1 MSTTPRT
8 EALALSGLRSS
19 RQSLRIERA
28 RVVHWRRLLRARI
41 DLAVA
46 VAVLP
51 EALGQ
56 DEWGVLPMG
65 AERDLPPAS
74 ELIDAVRRANPSD
87 LDQLG
92 DLLILDRRLA
102 SYESTVDQALDGT
115 TDEFIR
121 RLALNPAASLQAPPT
136 LSTLHSLQ
144 NQLDIT

>member
-1 MSTTPRT
+1 MSITSRT

-28 RVVHWRRLLRARI
+28 RIVHWRRLLRARI

-56 DEWGVLPMG
+56 DEWGVLPIG
-65 AERDLPPAS
+65 SERDLPAQS
-74 ELIDAVRRANPSD
+74 ELADAVRRDNPSD

-92 DLLILDRRLA
+92 ELLSLDRRLA
-102 SYESTVDQALDGT
+102 SYESTVDEALDGT

-121 RLALNPAASLQAPPT
+121 RLALDPAASLRALPT
-136 LSTLHSLQ
+136 LPALHPLQ